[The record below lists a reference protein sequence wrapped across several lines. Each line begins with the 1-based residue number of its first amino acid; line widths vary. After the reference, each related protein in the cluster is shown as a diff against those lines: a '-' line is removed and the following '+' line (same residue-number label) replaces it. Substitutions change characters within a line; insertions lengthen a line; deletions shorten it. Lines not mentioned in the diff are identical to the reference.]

1 VRDVPFSGHD
11 ADIPFPPLAPPFPAA
26 PSPSSSLP
34 HSLLLAAR
42 MSRLAS
48 LDLSGSKRADPCSVS
63 AFVAAHG
70 PSLRRLALDGVVTL
84 TDAHLVATILPACP
98 NLTHL
103 SLAHCP
109 GLTDD
114 TLRALAASPCARTL
128 VSLRLTG
135 CTGLTGEGVKAV
147 LVAGAEGATA
157 GQARMRNLELREVRG
172 LTDVTLESI
181 VTHCPRLGAL
191 DCSSG
196 DPFAGGAAP
205 IATVS
210 SANNAGPL
218 DPTAITDAGV
228 SALLL
233 ALPDLRTLRVGGH
246 AGVGDGSL
254 ASFVHLAP
262 SLETLDVRGC
272 KGVGDATLVAVAA
285 ACPRVRELRLFGCGS
300 VTDAG
305 LAALASLRS
314 LETLDVFGCRNLT
327 AEGLRRLVEALAGG
341 QDEAAAQDEALTN
354 SDFHSSS
361 SSSSTARGGRLS
373 TVHMGGAPA
382 LRPLILGGKTN
393 VAGSKLGGFG
403 FGAAREAVVCGV
415 TLKM

>member
-1 VRDVPFSGHD
+1 
-11 ADIPFPPLAPPFPAA
+11 
-26 PSPSSSLP
+26 
-34 HSLLLAAR
+34 

-135 CTGLTGEGVKAV
+135 CTGLTGAGVKAV
-147 LVAGAEGATA
+147 LVAAAEGATA
-157 GQARMRNLELREVRG
+157 AGAARMRNLELRGVRG

-181 VTHCPRLGAL
+181 VAHCPRLGAL

-205 IATVS
+205 IAAVS

-341 QDEAAAQDEALTN
+341 QDEAAAQDEVVTN
-354 SDFHSSS
+354 SDFRG
-361 SSSSTARGGRLS
+361 SSSTTRGGRLS

-382 LRPLILGGKTN
+382 LRPLLLGGKAN

-403 FGAAREAVVCGV
+403 FGAVREAVVCGV